1 MRENRSRGVG
11 SLKDVVPKER
21 AIRTGVPTASRR
33 IDDDDAAG
41 GRGWARAAMHT
52 R

>member
-1 MRENRSRGVG
+1 MRRTAAGHEWSGG
-11 SLKDVVPKER
+11 LKNVVPKER

-41 GRGWARAAMHT
+41 HPRGMK
-52 R
+52 